1 MSRKAV
7 IVANER
13 APHHLSWGAAFMTG
27 LQRRGWRAE
36 MSTSDKPCDL
46 LVRWGVR
53 DRAMIQRQRDAGG
66 EVCILERGYLGDR
79 FENTSVSFGGGLNGR
94 GRFVT
99 PLDGGYSS
107 TLRDMTRFE
116 GCGFELQPWH
126 LDSDGYALIMG
137 QVPGDQSLK
146 HVNFTKWVRDTAA
159 ELRTHGWP
167 VRFRPHP
174 GDKGGIVGLWQGEVL
189 RGTLAEALAGA
200 GLVVT
205 FNSNSGVDAVLAGRP
220 TVAMDEGSMVRAV
233 AAHDMRVIAPDRS
246 AWAARLA
253 WCQYSRAEM
262 ESGFCQEAVGL

>member
-7 IVANER
+7 VVANEA
-13 APHHLSWGAAFMTG
+13 APHHKSFGAAFTAG

-53 DRAMIQRQRDAGG
+53 DRAMIQRQRDVGG

-79 FENTSVSFGGGLNGR
+79 FEWTSVSFGGGLNGR

-99 PLDGGYSS
+99 PLDID
-107 TLRDMTRFE
+107 LERFHSL
-116 GCGFELQPWH
+116 GLELAPWH

-137 QVPGDQSLK
+137 QVPGDQSLR
-146 HVNFTKWVRDTAA
+146 HVNFEKWARDGAA
-159 ELRTHGWP
+159 ALADAGWP

-174 GDKGGIVGLWQGEVL
+174 GNRGGQEYPGIPVL
-189 RGTLAEALAGA
+189 RGTLADALAGA

-233 AAHDMRVIAPDRS
+233 AAHDMTVKVPDRS

-253 WCQYSRAEM
+253 WCQYTRAEM
-262 ESGFCQEAVGL
+262 ESGFCQEACGL

>member
-13 APHHLSWGAAFMTG
+13 APHHLSFGAAFMAG
-27 LQRRGWRAE
+27 LLRRGWRAE

-79 FENTSVSFGGGLNGR
+79 FEWTSVSFGGGLNGR
-94 GRFVT
+94 GRFVI
-99 PLDGGYSS
+99 PGHAAY
-107 TLRDMTRFE
+107 DMTRFRAVA
-116 GCGFELQPWH
+116 ELQPWH

-146 HVNFTKWVRDTAA
+146 HVNFEKWVRETGTELAA
-159 ELRTHGWP
+159 AGWP

-174 GDKGGIVGLWQGEVL
+174 GNRGGQEYPGVKPL

-220 TVAMDEGSMVRAV
+220 TVAMDEGSMVRPV

-253 WCQYSRAEM
+253 WCQYRRDEM
-262 ESGFCQEAVGL
+262 ESGFCQEMCGL

>member
-1 MSRKAV
+1 MSSKAV

-13 APHHLSWGAAFMTG
+13 APHHLSWGAAFMAG
-27 LQRRGWRAE
+27 LQRRGWCAE

-46 LVRWGVR
+46 LVRWGVK

-66 EVCILERGYLGDR
+66 EVCVLERGYLGDR

-99 PLDGGYSS
+99 PPGIDLE
-107 TLRDMTRFE
+107 RFHSL
-116 GCGFELQPWH
+116 GLELAPWH

-146 HVNFTKWVRDTAA
+146 HVNFEKWVRETGA
-159 ELRTHGWP
+159 ELAASGWP

-174 GDKGGIVGLWQGEVL
+174 GNRGGPDNYGLKTT